1 MKAGEARL
9 GLFAI
14 FASTFFELV
23 GYFMLLPL
31 LLLRLKG
38 ADVSTTVAGLFAAT
52 GWAGI
57 FLFTPFASWVTQRL
71 GRRPTL
77 WLSAAIPAVAA
88 VGFAFT
94 EALVLW
100 FALQLLS
107 GAASGLR
114 WVLSEAVVAE
124 FSPPGQRGRYV
135 GIFETMVGATFVIG
149 PAVLVWVGPGQPA
162 ALWAVIGFMLVGLC
176 ASLLIPKVPAAAD
189 AHSAKVGLGGVW
201 QALIRHPIIML
212 AGFVGGF
219 FESGITS
226 ILPLYGLALGLG
238 AAACCAAGV
247 GQWPGQCTDDAAG
260 RHAGRP
266 LEPQGGG
273 PAQHDGHPGVRDAG
287 CHLRHSL
294 RGPCAGA
301 GLAHRV
307 PVGRC
312 GRQPVH
318 AGHDRHRFARAG
330 HRAGEQH
337 RGAGADL
344 HAGWHGRL
352 GRIGRLAAVVAHLR
366 VSGAAGGGGA
376 AGLRRLAADTP
387 PRRHL
392 GTPLGETL
400 QHVDG
405 IDAQRVDRIT
415 AFEHEHGRQTGRARS
430 SPTVRKSALASW
442 KPEIGSPS

>member
-1 MKAGEARL
+1 MKTGEARL

-38 ADVSTTVAGLFAAT
+38 TEVSTTVAGLFAAT

-162 ALWAVIGFMLVGLC
+162 AIWVVIGFMLVGLC
-176 ASLLIPKVPAAAD
+176 TSLLIPKVPAAAD

-201 QALIRHPIIML
+201 QALVKHPIIML

-238 AAACCAAGV
+238 AAGAALLVSASGLGSALMMLPV
-247 GQWPGQCTDDAAG
+247 GMLADRWSHKAAG
-260 RHAGRP
+260 RRSMMVILAFVTLAATCVIPFVAHVPVLAWPIVFLWG
-266 LEPQGGG
+266 
-273 PAQHDGHPGVRDAG
+273 
-287 CHLRHSL
+287 
-294 RGPCAGA
+294 GA
-301 GLAHRV
+301 GGSLYTLAMIDIGSREQGIV
-307 PVGRC
+307 LVNSTAVLVLTYTLGGMVASGASGALLQWSPTYGFPV
-312 GRQPVH
+312 
-318 AGHDRHRFARAG
+318 
-330 HRAGEQH
+330 
-337 RGAGADL
+337 L
-344 HAGWHGRL
+344 L
-352 GRIGRLAAVVAHLR
+352 AVVALLGCIALLR
-366 VSGAAGGGGA
+366 
-376 AGLRRLAADTP
+376 T
-387 PRRHL
+387 RHR
-392 GTPLGETL
+392 E
-400 QHVDG
+400 D
-405 IDAQRVDRIT
+405 I
-415 AFEHEHGRQTGRARS
+415 
-430 SPTVRKSALASW
+430 
-442 KPEIGSPS
+442 